1 MHPSLSWTWLANSLR
16 IEAGQQFMP
25 SRHTV
30 GTTTVGSWRVI
41 DVFQAADG
49 RSYARVANALDPSRV
64 KTFAQ
69 TALLDRKLFQRIG

>member
-1 MHPSLSWTWLANSLR
+1 MNSAR
-16 IEAGQQFMP
+16 VETGQKFMP

-30 GTTTVGSWRVI
+30 GTTTVGSWRVV

-49 RSYARVANALDPSRV
+49 RSYARVANAFDPSSV